1 MKKPSMTA
9 GTKAHRTAV
18 AMKKESMAR
27 LKRSMAKK
35 LDIEVTRGDD
45 EIMFDK
51 DRGTETGQTR
61 SKKVRDAMKFEEYN
75 KKITARNKAK
85 NQKELDKMF
94 REVEDMADGKRP
106 FDQKRFDEIGARQKA
121 IKEGDFEGGEKLYKV
136 KYSGEDLK
144 QRKLAEKNKYTY
156 ERGKSADVYDLKNK
170 NIPGKGGGY
179 EESTNKEIREGRTK
193 RKEAIEKE
201 STSKM
206 KKPAVKLKKDPKRP
220 PKPKNPGLDLE
231 GKDNRYTRGESKTAI
246 GPNTKLKKFDKKL
259 MEKPKPSN
267 KKKKEDMATALEK
280 GLKKRN
286 EEMKGKTHGTGAI
299 LTKPKKKRA
308 RVEKKVE
315 KKPGAEKPITKMK
328 KPAVKLKHKNK

>member
-18 AMKKESMAR
+18 AMKQKSI
-27 LKRSMAKK
+27 AKK

-51 DRGTETGQTR
+51 DRGETGQTR

-106 FDQKRFDEIGARQKA
+106 FDQKRFDEISARQKA
-121 IKEGDFEGGEKLYKV
+121 IKEGDFKGGEKLYKV

-144 QRKLAEKNKYTY
+144 QRKLAEKGKYTY
-156 ERGKSADVYDLKNK
+156 ERGKGADVYDLKNK
-170 NIPGKGGGY
+170 DIPGKGGGY
-179 EESTNKEIREGRTK
+179 EESTDKEIREGRRK

-206 KKPAVKLKKDPKRP
+206 KKPATKMVMPKDKPPKKVDKKSPKRP
-220 PKPKNPGLDLE
+220 PKPKYPGLDLE
-231 GKDNRYTRGESKTAI
+231 GKDNRYIRGEFKTAI
-246 GPNTKLKKFDKKL
+246 GPEFPRKLTEFYKIKI
-259 MEKPKPSN
+259 E
-267 KKKKEDMATALEK
+267 
-280 GLKKRN
+280 
-286 EEMKGKTHGTGAI
+286 
-299 LTKPKKKRA
+299 KKRA
-308 RVEKKVE
+308 KKMEGKKAKPAQKVVE
-315 KKPGAEKPITKMK
+315 KKPAGPKMK
-328 KPAVKLKHKNK
+328 KPAVKLKYKNK